1 VKKISDE
8 FHIHYEENRLWEH
21 THWLGVPIWKNPCDL
36 LILQELIHKVRP
48 EIIVETGTKFGGSA
62 LFFASIFELMG
73 SNGKVITIDIDPRV
87 SKEYYGVSSNI
98 RNRIISHRA
107 NSLDEAVVSLI
118 HEHTV
123 GRKTM
128 VVLDSWHSEEH
139 VYAELE
145 AYHSVV
151 DVGSYLVVEDTHI
164 NNPIKW
170 RHINRG
176 PGAAVER
183 FLIEHPNFEVDR
195 DCEKLMW
202 TFCPGG
208 FIKRIG

>member
-1 VKKISDE
+1 MKKISDE

-98 RNRIISHRA
+98 RNRII
-107 NSLDEAVVSLI
+107 
-118 HEHTV
+118 
-123 GRKTM
+123 
-128 VVLDSWHSEEH
+128 
-139 VYAELE
+139 
-145 AYHSVV
+145 
-151 DVGSYLVVEDTHI
+151 
-164 NNPIKW
+164 
-170 RHINRG
+170 
-176 PGAAVER
+176 
-183 FLIEHPNFEVDR
+183 F
-195 DCEKLMW
+195 
-202 TFCPGG
+202 
-208 FIKRIG
+208 KRIPLFQNVLNTYHGRFTAHCIMLFICITYICQN